1 MKLGVKVNW
10 NQFCFRPGSFVA
22 FSALSLFPPT
32 GLLEQAVVNM
42 RRLPME
48 VNAYLMTSSSA
59 PFCVHHSL
67 VEFRLQ
73 KIRNVITSIEIT
85 FFSNSTKDTT
95 KITIPKQE
103 EVGRRLLAHRAP
115 LCQTNSVTLKYLPK
129 NRFWRKDES
138 HIVGKFC
145 AAPLPLG
152 NNRTMFCL
160 PRILTLYDN
169 TELSLQLSAA
179 CA

>member
-1 MKLGVKVNW
+1 MDCGDPFL
-10 NQFCFRPGSFVA
+10 
-22 FSALSLFPPT
+22 FSCPRI

-85 FFSNSTKDTT
+85 FYSNSTKDTT

-152 NNRTMFCL
+152 SNRTMFCL